1 MNDILGSNIMRLRKE
16 HGLTQEQLATAL
28 GISYQAVSKWETGNS
43 CPDISTL
50 PLLADLFC
58 VSIDEL
64 FGRAARVPALI
75 PAVDQPGTDLP
86 WPDDDCFY
94 VVLYHGH
101 ELIGSGGE
109 DQLSHGKEFR
119 FQYEGPAKDIVSSIS
134 VSVDGPVA
142 GSVQAGTSVSC
153 DAVGG
158 DLIAGGGVNCDA
170 VGGDVDAAGSVN
182 CDDVHGSVRAGGNVT
197 CDDVAGDVVA
207 GGSVT
212 CDDVGGDVSAGGS
225 VNSGD
230 AFSFDSREFEEK
242 MNALGQRLSE
252 TFSGLGEKI
261 SREAER
267 SAGKGWSLHRI
278 WPFGSGEIKVDVD
291 LDPDPDE
298 DKTEE

>member
-16 HGLTQEQLATAL
+16 RGLTQEQLATAL
-28 GISYQAVSKWETGNS
+28 GISFQAVSKWETGNS

-50 PLLADLFC
+50 PLLAEIFS

-64 FGRAARVPALI
+64 FGRIGPAPVPVSEQAA
-75 PAVDQPGTDLP
+75 PGAELP

-101 ELIGSGGE
+101 ELIGSGSE
-109 DQLSHGKEFR
+109 EQLGRGKEFL

-134 VSVDGPVA
+134 VSVDGPVT
-142 GSVQAGTSVSC
+142 GSVQAGTSVNC
-153 DAVGG
+153 DDVGG

-182 CDDVHGSVRAGGNVT
+182 CDEVRGSVRAGGNVT
-197 CDDVAGDVVA
+197 CDDVGGDVVA

-212 CDDVGGDVSAGGS
+212 CDDVSGDVSAGGS

-230 AFSFDSREFEEK
+230 AFSFDTRDLEEK
-242 MNALGQRLSE
+242 MSALGQRLSE
-252 TFSGLGEKI
+252 KFSDLGERI
-261 SREAER
+261 SREAEK

-278 WPFGSGEIKVDVD
+278 WPFGDGEIRVDVD
-291 LDPDPDE
+291 MDLDKDK